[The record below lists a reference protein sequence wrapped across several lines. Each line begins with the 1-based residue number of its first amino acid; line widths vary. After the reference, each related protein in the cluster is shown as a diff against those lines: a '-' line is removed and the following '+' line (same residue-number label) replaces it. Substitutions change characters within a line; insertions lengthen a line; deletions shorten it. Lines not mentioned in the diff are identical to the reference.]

1 MMNKK
6 CKNHDLLSVTELIF
20 CNTPKAKR
28 KKQKSVGFLLRDAK
42 FQVGLQ
48 KHFITAEIYYNFK
61 VHKCFLCATT
71 SNTMNES

>member
-1 MMNKK
+1 M
-6 CKNHDLLSVTELIF
+6 TF
-20 CNTPKAKR
+20 CQSQSLFSAILQKPKE